1 MELEKELY
9 KIFFNNYESICDI
22 DSNLFEKINIER
34 AWSISHQVLVAFLYF
49 RIITSMLPHK
59 PSIVIDMKSVYT
71 ERKQIAIGIQI
82 MWIKKM
88 KKEEENIRRKQKNLS
103 R

>member
-34 AWSISHQVLVAFLYF
+34 A
-49 RIITSMLPHK
+49 
-59 PSIVIDMKSVYT
+59 
-71 ERKQIAIGIQI
+71 
-82 MWIKKM
+82 
-88 KKEEENIRRKQKNLS
+88 
-103 R
+103 